1 MRDGKASY
9 LESTAMNLTTS
20 SDREP
25 VAGATSPAASRRT
38 FLAPEPILHEASVG
52 IRPFTAGD
60 VHDLFDAARESR
72 EELSTWMVW
81 CRPDYSCEDSAA
93 FISTCDTKWHRRESY
108 NFVIFDTVDGTFLG
122 SVALNQINWT
132 HNYANIGYWV
142 RSDRV
147 GQGVASAAVRLI
159 STFGF
164 IALGLGRLELVVQIE
179 NRGSRRQ
186 SGRHPEKPFDD
197 ARQTLRRH
205 PLLAHCQRR
214 QPEARGGRPRP
225 RRCGTGL
232 DALIPSRP
240 VQEIIHG

>member
-179 NRGSRRQ
+179 NRGSRRVAEKVGG
-186 SGRHPEKPFDD
+186 SPEGILKNRLMMQGKPCD
-197 ARQTLRRH
+197 AILYSLIANGVSRK
-205 PLLAHCQRR
+205 PEEVALARADVELAWMR
-214 QPEARGGRPRP
+214 
-225 RRCGTGL
+225 
-232 DALIPSRP
+232 
-240 VQEIIHG
+240 